1 MENRKLGLI
10 DNWLRHVQDIVKK
23 HESSL
28 SNITDEGKR
37 FKRVC
42 ELNVIEQVCDV
53 SETTIVERAW
63 EQGQELSIHGWVY
76 DISDGLLQD
85 LRMSVSSREEVG
97 KIYSEAIRLE
107 E

>member
-23 HESSL
+23 HESLL
-28 SNITDEGKR
+28 SDIRDEGKR
-37 FKRVC
+37 FRKLC
-42 ELNVIEQVCDV
+42 ELSVIEQVCDV

-97 KIYSEAIRLE
+97 KIYSKAIR
-107 E
+107 